1 MADDGAGIDVEL
13 LKARI
18 LQKGLKTQ
26 EELSLMDEKEILGQI
41 MQPGFST
48 ASSVTDLS
56 GRGVGMDVVRTNIEK
71 MGEASK

>member
-26 EELSLMDEKEILGQI
+26 EELSLMDEKDSGTNHAA
-41 MQPGFST
+41 GFST

-56 GRGVGMDVVRTNIEK
+56 A
-71 MGEASK
+71 EAWAWTLYGPT